1 MLTLG
6 REAILEPAPLPVSM
20 MASVKIKP
28 YWATMFL
35 WVATVFWVAPM
46 TIGAGAYVAAGSTI
60 NKAVES
66 DDLAIARVKQD
77 NKKGYAAKPIEI

>member
-1 MLTLG
+1 
-6 REAILEPAPLPVSM
+6 
-20 MASVKIKP
+20 
-28 YWATMFL
+28 
-35 WVATVFWVAPM
+35 M

-77 NKKGYAAKPIEI
+77 NKKGYAAKIRSRFKKKRETRLSSARDA